1 MKKTK
6 KIFLF
11 IFFVLVLGGLGYFL
25 FGDLGSN
32 SSVND
37 KPKEEVVYDFSDLE
51 EGLSGKELTGLFLS
65 PNGRFLVYG
74 IQDSGIKIFDGL
86 KKLEKSIASEDYIQN
101 VSFKA
106 DRIVITSSSRFYYF
120 DAKTSEVINIKG
132 KIKNAVISEEA
143 DLIVFQDE
151 KNMKLYNIK
160 EKTTRDLS
168 FSSFDTPYL
177 WFGDNKRILGAKDT
191 GKEINSTSHG
201 QLISIYDITYGSW
214 MDVEVS
220 DVVKVI
226 DDISWTSKGFS
237 FTASGIEEAGRF
249 VLVGIIGEDRIL
261 KLKNLSENEIYT
273 SSSVYKKV
281 ATVSTSSVSIFD
293 SKGQSVGDVPL
304 LGFEN
309 LKPVFS
315 FFNTGATLFV
325 VFENE
330 NGEKSSFEIS
340 TLNGSSRKVDLGITG
355 EKFFVNED
363 KRSFVFQNQ
372 NGIKILNWS
381 EIK

>member
-1 MKKTK
+1 MRKSK
-6 KIFLF
+6 KIFWIL
-11 IFFVLVLGGLGYFL
+11 FVLLLGALGYFL

-32 SSVND
+32 SASEN

-51 EGLSGKELTGLFLS
+51 KGFFGKEVTGLYMS

-74 IQDSGIKIFDGL
+74 IKDSGIKVFDGL
-86 KKLEKSIASEDYIQN
+86 KKLEKSIASDDYIQD

-106 DRIVITSSSRFYYF
+106 DRVVITSSKGFYFF
-120 DAKTSEVINIKG
+120 DGKTGETINIPG

-143 DLIVFQDE
+143 DLIAFQDE

-168 FSSFDTPYL
+168 FSGFDTPYL

-191 GKEINSTSHG
+191 GKEINTTSHG
-201 QLISIYDITYGSW
+201 QLISIYDTTYGSW

-220 DVVKVI
+220 DITKVFE
-226 DDISWTSKGFS
+226 DISWTSKGFS
-237 FTASGIEEAGRF
+237 FVASGKEEAGKF

-261 KLKNLSENEIYT
+261 KLKNLAENEIYT

-281 ATVSTSSVSIFD
+281 ATISTSSVSIFD
-293 SKGQSVGDVPL
+293 SKGQSTGDAPL
-304 LGFEN
+304 VGFEN

-315 FFNTGATLFV
+315 FFNTGATLFI

-330 NGEKSSFEIS
+330 NREKSSFEIS

-363 KRSFVFQNQ
+363 KRSFIFQNE
-372 NGIKILNWS
+372 NGIKVLNWS
-381 EIK
+381 DVK